1 MRRLSRSPTDSS
13 TAIGTHPEHA
23 LCALGVTIET
33 HLGSE
38 RLNKALLVSSMQVA
52 APRELKVAL
61 FGSLAETRLTRP
73 TIFKLNKMLN
83 HTDVPK
89 LKAKGQS

>member
-1 MRRLSRSPTDSS
+1 
-13 TAIGTHPEHA
+13 
-23 LCALGVTIET
+23 
-33 HLGSE
+33 
-38 RLNKALLVSSMQVA
+38 MQVA